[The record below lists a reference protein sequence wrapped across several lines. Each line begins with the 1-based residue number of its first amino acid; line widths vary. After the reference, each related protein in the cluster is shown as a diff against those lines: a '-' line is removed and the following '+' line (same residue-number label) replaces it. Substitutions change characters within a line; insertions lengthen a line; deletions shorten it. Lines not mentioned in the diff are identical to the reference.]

1 MQTILNGKENNL
13 KNTNHWKGLKF
24 KKAYINK
31 SKDFNFL
38 RQIENQYDFLIYKNV
53 EWFDSFG
60 MSERS
65 QNLSNFL

>member
-38 RQIENQYDFLIYKNV
+38 RQIENQNDFLIYKNV
-53 EWFDSFG
+53 E
-60 MSERS
+60 
-65 QNLSNFL
+65 